1 MKQVRNTSSDSVR
14 QCHQRVYAWEDGA
27 FFPTK
32 KKKIGL
38 LQEPVKVV
46 STDSLFVIEV
56 AIQAFRTS
64 LTAHLEY
71 LAHVDLLPC
80 LLDVL

>member
-14 QCHQRVYAWEDGA
+14 QCHQKVHVWEDRA
-27 FFPTK
+27 FFPK
-32 KKKIGL
+32 KKKFGL
-38 LQEPVKVV
+38 LQDPVKVV